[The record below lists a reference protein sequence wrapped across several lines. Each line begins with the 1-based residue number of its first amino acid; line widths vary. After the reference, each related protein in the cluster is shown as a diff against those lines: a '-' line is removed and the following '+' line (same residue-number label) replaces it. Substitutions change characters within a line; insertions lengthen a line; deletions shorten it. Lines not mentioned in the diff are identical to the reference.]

1 MEAAAPFGNSL
12 QSLAVG
18 VAKLGATDG
27 ETALEANA
35 TYGRALS
42 RAFGGAL
49 LFSFPLL
56 MTMEMW
62 SLGVTVERWRLLIFL
77 VLTLPMLVGLSY
89 YAGFEPTFRLKDE
102 VMDALAAFGVGFVL
116 SGVLLTMFGV
126 LRGDGFDLRSA
137 LGKVALCASPAAVG
151 ALLAGKQLGEREI
164 GAREKA
170 DAGPLGELFLMTVGA
185 TFLAFN
191 VAPTEEMILI
201 AYQMGPVATLL
212 LMACSVGLLH
222 LFVYQLGFPGQTR
235 RREAGGFART
245 FVTFTAPGYAVAL
258 LTSVYLL
265 WTFGRTDGVA
275 AHEIATTVIV
285 LGFPAAIGAATAR
298 LVV

>member
-1 MEAAAPFGNSL
+1 L
-12 QSLAVG
+12 
-18 VAKLGATDG
+18 D
-27 ETALEANA
+27 ANA

-62 SLGVTVERWRLLIFL
+62 SLGMSVERWRLLAFL
-77 VLTLPMLVGLSY
+77 VLALPMLVGLSY
-89 YAGFEPTFRLKDE
+89 FAGFEPTFRLKDE
-102 VMDALAAFGVGFVL
+102 VMDALAAFGVGFLL
-116 SGVLLTMFGV
+116 SAVLLAIFGV
-126 LRGDGFDLRSA
+126 LRAHDFGAQTGI
-137 LGKVALCASPAAVG
+137 GKVSLCAVPAAVG
-151 ALLAGKQLGEREI
+151 ALLAGKQLGERGPGE
-164 GAREKA
+164 REKA
-170 DAGPLGELFLMTVGA
+170 RAGPLGELFLMAVGA
-185 TFLAFN
+185 AFLAFN

-212 LMACSVGLLH
+212 LMAASIGLLH
-222 LFVYQLGFPGQTR
+222 VFVYQLGFPGETK
-235 RREAGGFART
+235 RREAGGLLRT
-245 FVTFTAPGYAVAL
+245 FVGFTAPGYGVAL
-258 LTSVYLL
+258 LMSLYLL

-275 AHEIATTVIV
+275 PHEIATMTIV